1 MLPIPHKYSKTFH
14 RRGSKQ
20 GVTYQNTSFSGNI
33 SLISLE
39 RAKISNFELFGS
51 RAFLKKELKKATK
64 VWVKSNL
71 SLAVTKKPSAARMGK
86 GKGNILYWSSLLYP
100 GKPLY
105 DFKSWNKRGLLK
117 TTKRLQKRLSF
128 KSSTLLLKNWW
139 F

>member
-51 RAFLKKELKKATK
+51 RAFLKKELKKSYK
-64 VWVKSNL
+64 SLNEVK
-71 SLAVTKKPSAARMGK
+71 
-86 GKGNILYWSSLLYP
+86 
-100 GKPLY
+100 
-105 DFKSWNKRGLLK
+105 FKSCGYQKTLGSPYGKR
-117 TTKRLQKRLSF
+117 
-128 KSSTLLLKNWW
+128 
-139 F
+139 